1 MTSDHAHSEAGHRQ
15 LAVITE
21 ACTGCAACV
30 AFCPVDCIDD
40 SPTCSHGASA
50 LQPVH
55 IHEEECIGCE
65 VCARICEH
73 LDWNAIR
80 MVPVDGSQLAPA
92 LT

>member
-1 MTSDHAHSEAGHRQ
+1 MTIGRTDGGAGHRQ

-21 ACTGCAACV
+21 ACTGCAACLPY
-30 AFCPVDCIDD
+30 CPVDCIDD
-40 SPTCSHGASA
+40 SPTCSHGVST

-73 LDWNAIR
+73 LDLNAIR
-80 MVPVDGSQLAPA
+80 MVRVDGPCLAPA
-92 LT
+92 L